1 MTITK
6 WLHIRNFV
14 TTPLADFFMRRDVIK
29 TFLQDNNAV
38 KIQASAAP
46 IDVTAEIHAPSDTL
60 ELAYRKFYDRAVQ
73 MGWGG

>member
-46 IDVTAEIHAPSDTL
+46 IDVTAEIHAPSDAL